1 MNVVSSFST
10 DVEKQI
16 EKEDGWTD
24 VTKETKVTETIG
36 DVRSSSGD
44 ASTTVQKE
52 TARKESMTQTP
63 VKKEEA
69 VISPNKDTEVVK
81 PSSVESQDSSAPP
94 VKSSLKKE
102 IELTKQHKELFEHPT
117 MIPEVRSAVISVQE
131 ETGQNK
137 ADIQKSSLS
146 ERDEKKGFFSRIG
159 KVLTTTTITPSDFEK
174 FFAPLELA
182 LLENNCAFEVV
193 EKIRLDLKKVLL
205 NANVSR
211 GKVEETI
218 MQTLRKS
225 VLELF
230 AEPPNVLGLVRM
242 KEKKPFVILFVG
254 VNGSGKTTTIAKL
267 TRFFQNNGLS
277 VVLAAGD
284 TFRAAAI
291 DQLQLHANKLG
302 VRLIR
307 HEYGSDA
314 AAVAYDAIRH
324 AEAHKKDVV
333 LVDTAGRLHTNTNLM
348 DELRKISR
356 VAKPD
361 LKIFVGEA
369 IAGNDC
375 VEQAREF
382 NTAINID
389 GIILTKS
396 DVDDKGGAFLS
407 VNYVTKKPLLFTG
420 KGQDY
425 DDLVPFDA
433 SIVLRAIGM

>member
-1 MNVVSSFST
+1 MSSFSS
-10 DVEKQI
+10 DVETQV

-24 VTKETKVTETIG
+24 VTKETKVTEEIA

-44 ASTTVQKE
+44 ESTTVQKE
-52 TARKESMTQTP
+52 TGRKESMTQIP
-63 VKKEEA
+63 VKKDEPVVLA
-69 VISPNKDTEVVK
+69 KTDVAVVK
-81 PSSVESQDSSAPP
+81 PDTAATKDPPVSSVKSAQ
-94 VKSSLKKE
+94 KKDV
-102 IELTKQHKELFEHPT
+102 ELAMQSKVVVETKITTCEVTSPIVPAQHAQKADKE
-117 MIPEVRSAVISVQE
+117 
-131 ETGQNK
+131 
-137 ADIQKSSLS
+137 DIQKSALP
-146 ERDEKKGFFSRIG
+146 ERAEQKGFFSRIG
-159 KVLTTTTITPSDFEK
+159 RVLTTTTITPSDFEK

-193 EKIRLDLKKVLL
+193 EKIRLDLEKVLL

-230 AEPPNVLGLVRM
+230 MSPPNVLELVRK

-324 AEAHKKDVV
+324 AEAHKRDVV
-333 LVDTAGRLHTNTNLM
+333 LIDTAGRLHTNTNLM

-382 NTAINID
+382 DAAINID

-420 KGQDY
+420 KGQEY
-425 DDLVPFDA
+425 DDLVQFDTA
-433 SIVLRAIGM
+433 IVLRAIGL